1 MIKEWTT
8 PAGEYPRLYYDILN
22 NAHILIAGA
31 SGSGKSVVI
40 NGLIYTALYKSPAS
54 VKLICIDLKRVELAD
69 YKHIPHTI
77 AYADD
82 VKSALNALQ
91 YALNII
97 EKRFEIM
104 EGRRVKLYNGP
115 DIYVIIDE
123 MADLLTTAKRQ
134 AVPLIQ
140 RICQIGRAARVH
152 LIGATQHIP
161 TIPTAIRVNFDC
173 RIGLRTQTKQDSR
186 NIIGI
191 NGCENLPRYGYG
203 FYITPNGMQLY
214 KLPMIDSI
222 ERERLISH
230 WTGSAG
236 RGRLRLFGY

>member
-1 MIKEWTT
+1 MVKEWTT
-8 PAGEYPRLYYDILN
+8 PAGEFPRLYYDILN

-54 VKLICIDLKRVELAD
+54 VRFICIDLKRVELLD
-69 YKHIPHTI
+69 YKNLPHSI

-82 VKSALNALQ
+82 VKSALDALQ
-91 YALNII
+91 YALDII
-97 EKRFEIM
+97 EKRFAIM
-104 EGRRVKLYNGP
+104 EKQRVKLYNGP

-173 RIGLRTQTKQDSR
+173 RLGLRTQTKQDSR
-186 NIIGI
+186 NIIGV
-191 NGCENLPRYGYG
+191 NGCEILPRYGYG
-203 FYITPNGMQLY
+203 FYIRPEGMQLY
-214 KLPMIDSI
+214 KLPMIDENRLKTMVDYWIKNKKPKLSI
-222 ERERLISH
+222 FAPR
-230 WTGSAG
+230 
-236 RGRLRLFGY
+236 